1 LDNFVLLHSTGQAA
15 SGWDRL
21 AEVIRETGAE
31 VHAIDLPNDST
42 LHARDFAGIL
52 IDAFGGLESP
62 VVVAHSGAGPLL
74 PATATALDARLQV
87 WLAAWVPDEQMTFLE
102 DVRAHLDQ
110 AFHPGWIGK
119 DPTTDDAAAQQ
130 FLYHDCS
137 DEALAWALTT
147 RREFYP
153 EGVYNERI
161 TLTRRIPSVYI
172 GAAQDRTILPAW
184 QQTMARQRLDIEPIM
199 IESGHCPNV
208 SRPRELGTLLLE
220 VARVRK

>member
-21 AEVIRETGAE
+21 AEVIR
-31 VHAIDLPNDST
+31 
-42 LHARDFAGIL
+42 
-52 IDAFGGLESP
+52 
-62 VVVAHSGAGPLL
+62 
-74 PATATALDARLQV
+74 DARLQV

-130 FLYHDCS
+130 FLYHD
-137 DEALAWALTT
+137 AWALTT
-147 RREFYP
+147 RRAFYS

-161 TLTRRIPSVYI
+161 TLNRRIPSVSI